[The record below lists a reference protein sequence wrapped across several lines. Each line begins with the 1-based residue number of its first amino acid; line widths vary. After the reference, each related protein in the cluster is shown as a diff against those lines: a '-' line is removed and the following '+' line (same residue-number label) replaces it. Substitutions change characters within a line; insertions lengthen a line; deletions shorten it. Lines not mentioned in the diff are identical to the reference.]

1 MVEICIMQ
9 AKKKFI
15 YSWGGNFVFSF
26 FYYKYS
32 LISKEEK
39 KDTNPVCF

>member
-1 MVEICIMQ
+1 MQ

-15 YSWGGNFVFSF
+15 YSWGGNFVFLF

-32 LISKEEK
+32 LVSKEEK
-39 KDTNPVCF
+39 KNTQTPCVSEV

>member
-1 MVEICIMQ
+1 MQ

-15 YSWGGNFVFSF
+15 YSWGGNFVFLF

-32 LISKEEK
+32 LVSKEEK
-39 KDTNPVCF
+39 KIHKPRVFLRSE